1 MMDDRRSDMLKIFFK
16 SKYRVSGYI
25 LLITAFVSSCEV
37 NPLTSKN
44 KETIKSEHNETVNVP
59 AEFEISENFA
69 KQALESKEFEVFIL
83 QQFKILENQL
93 SSKLNS
99 IDPIDT
105 EQIQQIVQKEL
116 ITFLKNK
123 QDMKYQFLCD
133 ENERWIY
140 RCNRMTGEI
149 ECFSMSSNKLRLL
162 SSTP

>member
-69 KQALESKEFEVFIL
+69 RQALESKEFEVFIL

-99 IDPIDT
+99 IDPLDT

>member
-1 MMDDRRSDMLKIFFK
+1 MIDDRRSDMLKIFFK

-99 IDPIDT
+99 IDPLDT

>member
-1 MMDDRRSDMLKIFFK
+1 MMDDMGRDMLKIFFK
-16 SKYRVSGYI
+16 RKYRVSGYI

-59 AEFEISENFA
+59 AEFEISENFP

-99 IDPIDT
+99 IDPLDT

>member
-1 MMDDRRSDMLKIFFK
+1 MMDDMGRDMLKIFFK
-16 SKYRVSGYI
+16 RKYRVSGYI

-99 IDPIDT
+99 IDPLDT

>member
-1 MMDDRRSDMLKIFFK
+1 MMDDKRSDMLKIFFK
-16 SKYRVSGYI
+16 RKYRVSGYI

-44 KETIKSEHNETVNVP
+44 KETIKSEHNETVNVA

-99 IDPIDT
+99 IDPLDA

>member
-1 MMDDRRSDMLKIFFK
+1 MMDDIGRDMLKIFFK
-16 SKYRVSGYI
+16 RKYRVSGYI

>member
-1 MMDDRRSDMLKIFFK
+1 MMDDMRRDMLKIFFK
-16 SKYRVSGYI
+16 RKYRVSGYI

-44 KETIKSEHNETVNVP
+44 KETIKSEHNETVNVA

-99 IDPIDT
+99 IDPLDT

>member
-1 MMDDRRSDMLKIFFK
+1 MMDDMSRDMLKIFFK
-16 SKYRVSGYI
+16 RKYRVSGYI

-99 IDPIDT
+99 IDPLDT

>member
-1 MMDDRRSDMLKIFFK
+1 MMDDMGRDMLKIFFK
-16 SKYRVSGYI
+16 RKYRVSGYI

-44 KETIKSEHNETVNVP
+44 KETIKSEHNETVNVA

-105 EQIQQIVQKEL
+105 EQIQHIVQKEL

-140 RCNRMTGEI
+140 R
-149 ECFSMSSNKLRLL
+149 
-162 SSTP
+162 

>member
-16 SKYRVSGYI
+16 RKYRVSGYI

-99 IDPIDT
+99 IDPLDT